1 MGGGQAAKVLVS
13 STSEDLKDYREAASK
28 AALAA
33 GMLPVMMEYFAASG
47 DKPPLSACLDKVSQ
61 ADVLIVIVA
70 HRYGWVPPRQGKAR
84 HKSITWLECE
94 QVPTARQGC
103 RSSVASPVRCPATP
117 RRAVRPRSDGP
128 DQFRFPHRKRPTL
141 RPRCGAPRLK
151 FPFGS

>member
-1 MGGGQAAKVLVS
+1 MGGGQAAKVFVS

-70 HRYGWVPPRQGKAR
+70 HRYGWVPPRQGKGR

-94 QVPTARQGC
+94 RAVSDGKEVLAFLVEEKHPWR
-103 RSSVASPVRCPATP
+103 PAVWKWTRREP
-117 RRAVRPRSDGP
+117 RRRST
-128 DQFRFPHRKRPTL
+128 R
-141 RPRCGAPRLK
+141 
-151 FPFGS
+151 